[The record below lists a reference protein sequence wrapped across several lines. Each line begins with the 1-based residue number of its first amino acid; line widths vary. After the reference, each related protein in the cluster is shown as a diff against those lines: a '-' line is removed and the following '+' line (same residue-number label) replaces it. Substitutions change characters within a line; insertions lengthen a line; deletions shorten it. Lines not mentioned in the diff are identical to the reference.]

1 VILVSGKLVEGRHE
15 GVQQAFVREATQ
27 IGGSELKSHRTIDFD
42 KVLAFV

>member
-1 VILVSGKLVEGRHE
+1 VIFVAGELVEGRHE
-15 GVQQAFVREATQ
+15 GVQQAFARESTQ